1 LASDAATG
9 NVIANIGVVEL
20 VMALH
25 DAFDDDWRARAACR
39 NLDTALF
46 FPETD
51 EEAEPAKAVCATCPV
66 AEACLDFALKN
77 RQEEGVWG
85 GMTQTE
91 RRRLRRRRQ
100 EAARA
105 ARRQQVA

>member
-1 LASDAATG
+1 
-9 NVIANIGVVEL
+9 
-20 VMALH
+20 MALT
-25 DAFDDDWRARAACR
+25 DAFDDDWRAQAACR
-39 NLDTALF
+39 DMDTAIF

-51 EEAEPAKAVCATCPV
+51 EDAGAAKAVCASCPV
-66 AEACLDFALKN
+66 QQACLDFAMKN

-105 ARRQQVA
+105 ARRAAQVA

>member
-1 LASDAATG
+1 
-9 NVIANIGVVEL
+9 
-20 VMALH
+20 MAFH
-25 DAFDDDWRARAACR
+25 DAFDDDWRAAAACR
-39 NLDTALF
+39 DLDTAIF

-51 EEAEPAKAVCATCPV
+51 EEAEPAKAVCASCPV
-66 AEACLDFALKN
+66 REACLDFAMKN

-85 GMTQTE
+85 GLTQTE

-105 ARRQQVA
+105 ARRQQAQVA

>member
-1 LASDAATG
+1 
-9 NVIANIGVVEL
+9 
-20 VMALH
+20 MAFH
-25 DAFDDDWRARAACR
+25 DAFDDDWRAAAACR
-39 NLDTALF
+39 DMDTAIF

-51 EEAEPAKAVCATCPV
+51 EDAGPAKAVCASCPV
-66 AEACLDFALKN
+66 AEACLDFAMKN

-91 RRRLRRRRQ
+91 RRRQRRRLQ

-105 ARRQQVA
+105 ARRQLVA